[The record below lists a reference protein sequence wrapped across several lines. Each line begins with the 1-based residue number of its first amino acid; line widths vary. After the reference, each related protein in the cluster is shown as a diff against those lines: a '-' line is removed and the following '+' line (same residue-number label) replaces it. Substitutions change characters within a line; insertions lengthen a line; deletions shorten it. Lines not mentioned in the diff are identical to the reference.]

1 LSRTLFRKL
10 NFPTSSG
17 LRAAR
22 AWPRVER
29 FYRGVVLT
37 SLLFASIGSILE
49 VGGASADE
57 WQPISPDELKM
68 TSVPEAPG
76 APAVI
81 LYREVDRD
89 DNARTGNEQNYLRIK
104 ILTEEGRKYADVEIP
119 YFREQGNIFGIRAR
133 TVRPDGRVVQ
143 FEGKAYDKTIVKAR
157 GVKYLAKTFTLPDV
171 QVGSIIEYRY
181 AYDMVENY
189 VYDSHWILSN
199 ELFTRRAKFS
209 LKPNR
214 DFALRWSWPV
224 GLPQGTT
231 EPKEEPS
238 SKIVRMEAQ
247 NIPAFQIEDFMP
259 PENELKFR
267 VDFEYS
273 ESQSENDPDRF
284 WKQRGKKL
292 NAQVESFVGKRKAIE
307 QEVAQIVSPNDSPEV
322 KAEKIYARVQ
332 KLRNTS
338 FELQKTDQEQKRAKA
353 KEASNADELL
363 KQGYGNGRDITWVFL
378 AMVRA
383 AGIEAFPVW
392 VSSRNE
398 YFFNPRLMNANQLN
412 SNVVL
417 LKPNGKEVYCD
428 PGTAFVPY
436 GLLPWGETGVTGLKL
451 DKDGGSWVK
460 TTLPESALSR
470 IGRKAEMK
478 LSDDGTLA
486 GKVTVT
492 FSGLEAMSRRLEERN
507 EDQAERKKYL
517 EDQLRE
523 YIPAGVDVELTN
535 KPEWSEASVPL
546 VAIYDLKVPG
556 WASAAGHRA
565 LVPVGLFSATEK
577 QLFEHA
583 NRVHPVYFHY
593 PFQKEDDVSIDLPL
607 GWKVSSV
614 PKELNRDAKAVAYV
628 LKVQDDKGTLHLKR
642 VLRCDLLMIEAKLY
656 PTLRTFFQTVR
667 TGDEEQVIVQPG
679 AAAAAAN
686 N

>member
-1 LSRTLFRKL
+1 LSLTAFRKSRFRKS
-10 NFPTSSG
+10 NS
-17 LRAAR
+17 LRIAR
-22 AWPRVER
+22 AWPRVTR
-29 FYRGVVLT
+29 YKRGLILT
-37 SLLFASIGSILE
+37 SLLFALIGAMLGIRG
-49 VGGASADE
+49 VSADE

-81 LYREVDRD
+81 LYRQVDRD
-89 DNARTGNEQNYLRIK
+89 DNAKTGNEQNYVRIK

-119 YFREQGNIFGIRAR
+119 YFREQGNIIAIRAR
-133 TVRPDGRVVQ
+133 TVRPDGGIVN

-181 AYDMVENY
+181 AYDMAENY
-189 VYDSHWILSN
+189 VFDSHWILSN

-214 DFALRWSWPV
+214 EFALRWSWPV
-224 GLPQGTT
+224 GLPQGTSA
-231 EPKEEPS
+231 PKEEPS
-238 SKIVRMEAQ
+238 TTIVRMESQ

-273 ESQSENDPDRF
+273 EGQSENDPDRF

-292 NAQVESFVGKRKAIE
+292 NGQVESFAGKRKAIE
-307 QEVAQIVSPNDSPEV
+307 QEVAKIVSPNDSPEV

-338 FELQKTDQEQKRAKA
+338 YEVQKTDQEQKRTKA
-353 KEASNADELL
+353 KEGGNADELL
-363 KQGYGNGRDITWVFL
+363 KQGYGNGRDITWLYL

-383 AGIEAFPVW
+383 AGIEAYPVW
-392 VSSRNE
+392 VSSRSE
-398 YFFNPRLMNANQLN
+398 YFFNPKLMNANQLN

-417 LKPNGKEVYCD
+417 LKPSGKEIYCD
-428 PGTAFVPY
+428 PGTAFVPF

-451 DKDGGSWVK
+451 DKDGGSWIT
-460 TTLPESALSR
+460 TTLPESALSK

-478 LSDDGTLA
+478 LLDDGTLA

-492 FSGLEAMSRRLEERN
+492 FSGLEAMSRRVEERN
-507 EDQAERKKYL
+507 EDEAARKKYL

-523 YIPAGVDVELTN
+523 YIPVGVDVDLTN
-535 KPEWSEASVPL
+535 KPEWGDASVPL

-614 PKELNRDAKAVAYV
+614 PKELNQDAKAVAYV

-642 VLRCDLLMIEAKLY
+642 VLRCDLLMIDAKLY

-667 TGDEEQVIVQPG
+667 TGDEEQIIVQPG
-679 AAAAAAN
+679 AAAAAN

>member
-1 LSRTLFRKL
+1 LSLTSFRKWKVR
-10 NFPTSSG
+10 TSSG
-17 LRAAR
+17 LAAR
-22 AWPRVER
+22 AWPRVTR
-29 FYRGVVLT
+29 LYRALILT
-37 SLLFASIGSILE
+37 SLLYALIGAILE
-49 VGGASADE
+49 VRGVLADE

-89 DNARTGNEQNYLRIK
+89 DNARTGSEQNYLRIK

-119 YFREQGNIFGIRAR
+119 YFRQQGNIVGIRAR
-133 TVRPDGRVVQ
+133 TVRPDGRVVN

-181 AYDMVENY
+181 AYDMTENY
-189 VYDSHWILSN
+189 VYDSHWILSD

-231 EPKEEPS
+231 APKEEPS
-238 SKIVRMEAQ
+238 SKIVRMESQ

-273 ESQSENDPDRF
+273 ESQSESDPDRF

-292 NAQVESFVGKRKAIE
+292 NAQVESFVGKRKAVE

-322 KAEKIYARVQ
+322 KAEKIYTRVQ

-363 KQGYGNGRDITWVFL
+363 KQGYGNGRDITWLYL

-428 PGTAFVPY
+428 PGTSFVPY

-460 TTLPESALSR
+460 TTLPESALSK

-507 EDQAERKKYL
+507 EDEAARKKYL

-523 YIPAGVDVELTN
+523 YIPAGVDLDLTN
-535 KPEWSEASVPL
+535 KPEWSDASVPL

-614 PKELNRDAKAVAYV
+614 PKELNQDAKAVAYV